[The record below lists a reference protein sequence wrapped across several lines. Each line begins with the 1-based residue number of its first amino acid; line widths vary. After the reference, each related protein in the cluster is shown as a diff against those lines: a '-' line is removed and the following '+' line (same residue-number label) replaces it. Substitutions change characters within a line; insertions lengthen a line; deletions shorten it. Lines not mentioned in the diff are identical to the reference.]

1 MKRLAIILIIVSIF
15 LLTGCENKR
24 DLYILPEDAKIEIN
38 NKTIEVFKSYKL
50 YDLIGNTN
58 MEINT
63 KDTNIDTETIGE
75 HTITLDLKYNKKKY
89 KYDLKYIVK
98 DLDAP
103 RFIQASS
110 SRSTLL
116 TQVIDPCESIITGDN
131 YDAKPNCRID
141 GNIDFTTLGNYNVEY
156 VLTDS
161 SNNETRKKLTIHVLD
176 KYPTYNNTPSPKT
189 YTYIENVMN
198 TYKNDSTSIGID
210 VSRYQGNI
218 DWDLV
223 EEAGIE
229 FVIMRIGVQT
239 SPTETL
245 DVDTKF
251 VSYFEEAKK
260 RGFKVGVYVYNT
272 SISRIM
278 NNKHFN
284 SYKEGLDLE
293 FLREYCM
300 EHGEVR
306 TFLRGETLEVAG
318 ETAQWVAYVERG
330 CFKYM
335 VHNDEEGKDYCT
347 GFAFEGEFVAD
358 YPNCLSG
365 KISEVTIVAGTS
377 CKVFQIQGKD
387 LCSLLESANMRDLKQ
402 AISDHLLAQVYTQY
416 LDSYRMTTRERY
428 KRLLSRCPEIVQC
441 ISLKDIASYLKVT
454 PTTISNIRREITF
467 SL

>member
-1 MKRLAIILIIVSIF
+1 MKRLATIFIILSIF

-223 EEAGIE
+223 KEAGIE

-272 SISRIM
+272 SINRDMGVKTAQFVID
-278 NNKHFN
+278 NLHGEKLDLPVVYDWENWKHFN
-284 SYKEGLDLE
+284 
-293 FLREYCM
+293 EYNISL
-300 EHGEVR
+300 HTLKDAYNG
-306 TFLRGETLEVAG
+306 FKETLEKAG
-318 ETAQWVAYVERG
+318 YESTLYSS
-330 CFKYM
+330 KYYLENAWLDIE
-335 VHNDEEGKDYCT
+335 NDNIWLAHYTNHTDYK
-347 GFAFEGEFVAD
+347 GD
-358 YPNCLSG
+358 YYMWQMCSDG
-365 KISEVTIVAGTS
+365 KIPGIIDNTVDID
-377 CKVFQIQGKD
+377 I
-387 LCSLLESANMRDLKQ
+387 L
-402 AISDHLLAQVYTQY
+402 
-416 LDSYRMTTRERY
+416 Y
-428 KRLLSRCPEIVQC
+428 KN
-441 ISLKDIASYLKVT
+441 KK
-454 PTTISNIRREITF
+454 NI
-467 SL
+467 

>member
-1 MKRLAIILIIVSIF
+1 MKRLAIIFIIVSIF

-75 HTITLDLKYNKKKY
+75 HTITLDLTYNKKKY

-131 YDAKPNCRID
+131 YDTKPNCRID

-176 KYPTYNNTPSPKT
+176 KYPTYNNTPSSKT

-223 EEAGIE
+223 KEAGIE

-272 SISRIM
+272 SINRDM
-278 NNKHFN
+278 GVKTAQFVVDNLHGEKLDLPVVYDWENWKHFN
-284 SYKEGLDLE
+284 
-293 FLREYCM
+293 EYNISL
-300 EHGEVR
+300 HTLKDAYNG
-306 TFLRGETLEVAG
+306 FKETLEKAG
-318 ETAQWVAYVERG
+318 YESTLYSS
-330 CFKYM
+330 KYYLENAWLDIE
-335 VHNDEEGKDYCT
+335 NDNIWLAHYTNYTDYK
-347 GFAFEGEFVAD
+347 GD
-358 YPNCLSG
+358 YYMWQMCSDG
-365 KISEVTIVAGTS
+365 KIPGITDNTVDID
-377 CKVFQIQGKD
+377 I
-387 LCSLLESANMRDLKQ
+387 L
-402 AISDHLLAQVYTQY
+402 
-416 LDSYRMTTRERY
+416 Y
-428 KRLLSRCPEIVQC
+428 KN
-441 ISLKDIASYLKVT
+441 KK
-454 PTTISNIRREITF
+454 NI
-467 SL
+467 

>member
-1 MKRLAIILIIVSIF
+1 MKRLAIIFIIVSIF

-75 HTITLDLKYNKKKY
+75 HTITLDLTYNKKKY

-223 EEAGIE
+223 KEAGIE

-272 SISRIM
+272 SINRDMGVKTAQFVID
-278 NNKHFN
+278 NLHGEKLDLPVVYDWENWKHFN
-284 SYKEGLDLE
+284 
-293 FLREYCM
+293 EYNISL
-300 EHGEVR
+300 HTLKDAYNG
-306 TFLRGETLEVAG
+306 FKETLEKAG
-318 ETAQWVAYVERG
+318 YESTLYSS
-330 CFKYM
+330 KYYLENAWLDIE
-335 VHNDEEGKDYCT
+335 NDNIWLAHYTNYTDYK
-347 GFAFEGEFVAD
+347 GD
-358 YPNCLSG
+358 YYMWQMCSDG
-365 KISEVTIVAGTS
+365 KIPGITDNTVDID
-377 CKVFQIQGKD
+377 I
-387 LCSLLESANMRDLKQ
+387 L
-402 AISDHLLAQVYTQY
+402 
-416 LDSYRMTTRERY
+416 Y
-428 KRLLSRCPEIVQC
+428 KN
-441 ISLKDIASYLKVT
+441 KK
-454 PTTISNIRREITF
+454 NN
-467 SL
+467 